1 MAKLHLQV
9 VTAERITYDGE
20 ADIVV
25 APGAE
30 GELGILPRH
39 APLLAKLKVG
49 QLRARNG
56 DEEVVM
62 ALGGGFIEVLNDKVI
77 VLAEAAE
84 RAEEIDLAAAEAAR
98 ATALA
103 RLQEARTQ
111 AESLEAQQAL
121 EESLVMLKVAR
132 RRRSSSA
139 R

>member
-9 VTAERITYDGE
+9 VTAERVTYDGE

-25 APGAE
+25 APGSE
-30 GELGILPRH
+30 GEFGILPMH

-49 QLRARNG
+49 TLRARNG

-84 RAEEIDLAAAEAAR
+84 RAEEIDTAAAEAAR
-98 ATALA
+98 AGALA

-111 AESLEAQQAL
+111 AESLEAQRAL

-132 RRRSSSA
+132 RRRPTSA